1 MSENKPVNSAD
12 YKAVIMNKK
21 PATGGYS
28 ERYGGGYC
36 SGYVAPEIRDA
47 STYLSEAMKQ
57 QAEQLGLQMTQSR
70 GYLNFGAGIKVH
82 MPDYVITLPT
92 AFGWQKDY
100 YCRELIA
107 YSRDCEEDIYTS
119 PLVLE
124 IERVKLLKPLTDKE
138 FRIRQFDMTRLV
150 GADFQLIELDGYTAL
165 LMSEDGLK
173 VLRRI
178 YILLKNGCEIFTLRL
193 IFSPLIDNIDEIT
206 KRICY
211 SLKFTDRM

>member
-1 MSENKPVNSAD
+1 MSENKPVNATD
-12 YKAVIMNKK
+12 FEAIIMNKK

-47 STYLSEAMKQ
+47 SNYLSEAMKR
-57 QAEQLGLQMTQSR
+57 QAEQLGMQMTQSR
-70 GYLNFGAGIKVH
+70 GYLNFGAGIRVH

-119 PLVLE
+119 PMVLE
-124 IERVKLLKPLTDKE
+124 IERVRLLKPLTDKE
-138 FRIRQFDMTRLV
+138 FRIRQFNMTKLI
-150 GADFQLIELDGYTAL
+150 GADFRLLELDGYTAL
-165 LMSEDGLK
+165 LSSEEGLRVFK
-173 VLRRI
+173 RI
-178 YILLKNGCEIFTLRL
+178 YILLKNGGEIFTLRL
-193 IFSPLIDNIDEIT
+193 NFSPLIDNIDEIT
-206 KRICY
+206 KRVCY
-211 SLKFTDRM
+211 SLEFLDRM